1 MAHQDAESA
10 RNEVEME
17 SCSESMAP
25 GAWAGSTAAN
35 VNEKFKNDGT
45 IFQQIIKTN
54 QFVRKQNLKNH
65 SFQIAI
71 VAHPNDG
78 FSVMNELRKHGSLCD
93 VTLVAEGRQF
103 PVHKVVLVSSSP
115 YFRAMFN
122 GTMSESSQ
130 ELVNL
135 PAVQS
140 SALRQLIEYIY
151 SGEVEVTEE
160 NVQSLLPAANLLQL
174 SWVRD
179 SCCRFLQS
187 HLHPSNCL
195 GIRSFG
201 KSSI

>member
-1 MAHQDAESA
+1 
-10 RNEVEME
+10 
-17 SCSESMAP
+17 
-25 GAWAGSTAAN
+25 
-35 VNEKFKNDGT
+35 
-45 IFQQIIKTN
+45 
-54 QFVRKQNLKNH
+54 
-65 SFQIAI
+65 
-71 VAHPNDG
+71 
-78 FSVMNELRKHGSLCD
+78 MNELRKQGSLCD

-201 KSSI
+201 KLSFKILYLIVFKPTFIHAPIYSSQVQILQKKTSQKSSKAKSF

>member
-1 MAHQDAESA
+1 
-10 RNEVEME
+10 
-17 SCSESMAP
+17 
-25 GAWAGSTAAN
+25 
-35 VNEKFKNDGT
+35 
-45 IFQQIIKTN
+45 
-54 QFVRKQNLKNH
+54 
-65 SFQIAI
+65 
-71 VAHPNDG
+71 
-78 FSVMNELRKHGSLCD
+78 MNELRKQGSLCD

-103 PVHKVVLVSSSP
+103 PVHKIILVSSSP

-130 ELVNL
+130 DLVNL
-135 PAVQS
+135 AGVQAT
-140 SALRQLIEYIY
+140 ALRQLIEYIY

-201 KSSI
+201 NLLQKTFN

>member
-1 MAHQDAESA
+1 
-10 RNEVEME
+10 
-17 SCSESMAP
+17 
-25 GAWAGSTAAN
+25 
-35 VNEKFKNDGT
+35 
-45 IFQQIIKTN
+45 
-54 QFVRKQNLKNH
+54 
-65 SFQIAI
+65 
-71 VAHPNDG
+71 
-78 FSVMNELRKHGSLCD
+78 MNELRKQGSLCD

-201 KSSI
+201 KFFIENSFLTNLLSRCSFMFRFTRRQYKFYRRKLCRSRQRRRVS

>member
-1 MAHQDAESA
+1 
-10 RNEVEME
+10 
-17 SCSESMAP
+17 
-25 GAWAGSTAAN
+25 
-35 VNEKFKNDGT
+35 
-45 IFQQIIKTN
+45 
-54 QFVRKQNLKNH
+54 
-65 SFQIAI
+65 
-71 VAHPNDG
+71 
-78 FSVMNELRKHGSLCD
+78 MNELRKQGSLCD

-201 KSSI
+201 KLSIKILYLTVFKPTFIHVPIYSSQVPILQKKTSQKSSKAKSF